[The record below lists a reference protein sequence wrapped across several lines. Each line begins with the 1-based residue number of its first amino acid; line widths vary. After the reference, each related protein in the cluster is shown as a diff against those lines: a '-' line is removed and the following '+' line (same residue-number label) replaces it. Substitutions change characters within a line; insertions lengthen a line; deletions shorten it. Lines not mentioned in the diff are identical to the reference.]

1 MKGKPK
7 EHILGLPHT
16 EDGYEEAKKILEAT
30 YGKDCKVHKAL
41 IKELESLPTITNTN
55 KVRDAHS
62 FYNNLARTVRTLAT
76 MNKLEGA
83 QGYVYSI
90 IDKLGPVREALTQ
103 KDDK

>member
-7 EHILGLPHT
+7 EHILGLQHT
-16 EDGYEEAKKILEAT
+16 EDGYEEA
-30 YGKDCKVHKAL
+30 GKDCKVHKAL

-62 FYNNLARTVRTLAT
+62 FYNNLARTLAT

-103 KDDK
+103 KDDKWEE